1 MTVLVPALLC
11 GLAVVTVR
19 PRTIAPPRP
28 RRRGPVRA
36 RKRLRRATDID
47 LGVLALEVATRL
59 RSGMS
64 VERSWDLT
72 LTRHGVPVTYP
83 VLDDEGRPRALVELD
98 SRSGLV
104 ATLTDIVL
112 GRPRLTALTRVAL
125 PMLLAASVVTHRTG
139 APMADVLDECAEGL
153 TEAGEAHSARNIAL
167 SGPKSTAMM
176 LAWLPVLGVFLGTAM
191 GADPLGFLTGHP
203 LGRLCLLLGV
213 LLEVGGLVW
222 VRKLVTSTQA
232 EGMVGS

>member
-64 VERSWDLT
+64 VERSWDLS
-72 LTRHGVPVTYP
+72 LIHISEPTR
-83 VLDDEGRPRALVELD
+83 
-98 SRSGLV
+98 
-104 ATLTDIVL
+104 
-112 GRPRLTALTRVAL
+112 
-125 PMLLAASVVTHRTG
+125 LL
-139 APMADVLDECAEGL
+139 
-153 TEAGEAHSARNIAL
+153 
-167 SGPKSTAMM
+167 
-176 LAWLPVLGVFLGTAM
+176 
-191 GADPLGFLTGHP
+191 
-203 LGRLCLLLGV
+203 
-213 LLEVGGLVW
+213 
-222 VRKLVTSTQA
+222 
-232 EGMVGS
+232 